1 MTITLEDLNEAQ
13 KEAVEHG
20 AGPLLVFAGAGSGK
34 TRVLTR
40 RIGHLVDVHKV
51 HPEQILAVTFTNKAA
66 REMKARVDSLFS
78 ATSTSTHSGSGPR
91 SGRGLYSPLWVS
103 TFHSSCVRI
112 LRAHASLIDFT
123 SQFAIYDSDD
133 SLSTMRRVYKRLNVD
148 PKIIDPRGILSRIDR
163 LKNEYRFADSVR
175 SDPSIAGGHR
185 ELIAQLYES
194 YQEEL
199 HRSNA
204 MDFGDLLCNVVTLFK
219 LEPRV
224 LEHYQSRFQY
234 LLIDEYQDTNHVQYL
249 LVKMLSEKHRNLC
262 VVGDDDQSIY
272 AFRGATIENILNFK
286 KDFPEARTITLDIN
300 YRSTQ
305 NILAAANSVIARNE
319 RRQPKRMSTTN
330 PAGTKLVCIRLED
343 EMDEARFVTRE
354 IEEHLRS
361 GYRPSDIAVF
371 YRTNAQSRAVEEAL
385 MERGLP
391 YEIFGGHRFYDRKEI
406 KDILG
411 YVRLILNPKDN
422 EAFLRVV
429 NTPTRGIGDSALS
442 ALNTFAQRQGLPLLA
457 AVEKLVTSEGA
468 DEKSAFSAAQK
479 KKLGAFF
486 ALIQVLRE
494 DARQAELTMGNEGE
508 VYSPRERTEAL
519 ATFLQHIAERSG
531 YLKSLRDQDSIEAES
546 RIENILELFAVSVEF
561 VRRCI
566 DQQITPG
573 IGDFLDRASLASD
586 LDRSEHAPKA
596 EGASAGEEAP
606 NGAVGTSQEPRAKSD
621 GAISLMTLHLAKGLE
636 FDLVF
641 LIGLEEGILPHSRS
655 IDNRSAL
662 EEERRLCYVG
672 ITRARKDLYL
682 TRVTNRQ
689 SFGRMSYYSGVA
701 SRFIDDL
708 PDSVIEDRRSGFFP
722 ASSRS
727 AYFGPGS
734 DW

>member
-1 MTITLEDLNEAQ
+1 MSKILEDLNPAQ
-13 KEAVEHG
+13 REAVEHG

-40 RIGHLVDVHKV
+40 RIAHLVDAHRV

-66 REMKARVDSLFS
+66 REMKARVDTQF
-78 ATSTSTHSGSGPR
+78 AGGR
-91 SGRGLYSPLWVS
+91 SGGAPLWVS

-112 LRAHASLIDFT
+112 LRAHASLLDFT

-133 SLSTMRRVYKRLNVD
+133 SLATMRRVYKRLNVD

-163 LKNEYRFADSVR
+163 LKNDYRFADSVR
-175 SDPSIAGGHR
+175 SDPMIAGAHR
-185 ELIAQLYES
+185 ELIAQLYEE
-194 YQEEL
+194 YQAEL

-224 LEHYQSRFQY
+224 LEHYQSRFEY

-249 LVKMLSEKHRNLC
+249 LVRMLSEKHRNLC

-286 KDFPEARTITLDIN
+286 KDFPEARTVTLDIN
-300 YRSTQ
+300 YRSSK
-305 NILAAANSVIARNE
+305 NILAAANAVIARNE
-319 RRQPKRMSTTN
+319 RRQPKQMLTEN
-330 PAGTKLVCIRLED
+330 PVGGKLVCIRLED

-354 IEEHLRS
+354 IEEHLRN
-361 GYRPSDIAVF
+361 GYRPADIAIF
-371 YRTNAQSRAVEEAL
+371 YRTNAQSRAVEEAC

-406 KDILG
+406 KDILA
-411 YVRLILNPKDN
+411 YVRLILNPRDN
-422 EAFLRVV
+422 EAFLRIV
-429 NTPTRGIGDSALS
+429 NTPARGIGDGALS
-442 ALNTFAQRQGLPLLA
+442 ALSSYAQKESLAFLPAVERLLDPELGEEKSGLPPAQRKKFLPFLT
-457 AVEKLVTSEGA
+457 LVRT
-468 DEKSAFSAAQK
+468 
-479 KKLGAFF
+479 
-486 ALIQVLRE
+486 LRE
-494 DARQAELTMGNEGE
+494 DARQAELTMGNEGG
-508 VYSPRERTEAL
+508 VYTPRERTEAL

-531 YLKSLRDQDSIEAES
+531 YLQALRDQDSIESES

-566 DQQITPG
+566 DQQVTPG

-586 LDRSEHAPKA
+586 LDRAEHAGTGTPVPA
-596 EGASAGEEAP
+596 NDDQVPQGEKR
-606 NGAVGTSQEPRAKSD
+606 ND

-641 LIGLEEGILPHSRS
+641 LIGLEEGILPHARS
-655 IDNRSAL
+655 IESRTAL

-672 ITRARKDLYL
+672 ITRARKELYI

-689 SFGRMSYYSGVA
+689 SFGRMTYYSGVA

-708 PDSVIEDRRSGFFP
+708 PDEVIEDRRSGFLP
-722 ASSRS
+722 LSGRRS
-727 AYFGPGS
+727 FYG
-734 DW
+734 